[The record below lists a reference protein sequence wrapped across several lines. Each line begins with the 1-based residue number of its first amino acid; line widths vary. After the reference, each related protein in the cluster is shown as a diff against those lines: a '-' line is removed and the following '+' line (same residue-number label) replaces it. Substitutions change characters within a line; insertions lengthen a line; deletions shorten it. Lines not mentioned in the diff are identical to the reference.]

1 MTNYPILLFIFSWI
15 LGFSFDKLNSTNCT
29 HTVCEEHNLINN
41 ITVRLYLPELW
52 LIAWV
57 AWLWLAEKARS
68 CSCLIVLYKCNTL
81 CDWLVF
87 YQLDCDWLKWSE
99 AVAAWFFLYKCNML
113 CDWLV
118 FQQLDSDWLKCQ
130 EAVVA
135 WLYCINVMGS
145 VIGWSQLLD
154 CDWLKGW
161 EAVAAWLYCI
171 NVTCAVIGWCQRPD
185 CDW

>member
-1 MTNYPILLFIFSWI
+1 MWPCTVMTNYPTLLFIFSWI

-99 AVAAWFFLYKCNML
+99 AVAAWFFY
-113 CDWLV
+113 
-118 FQQLDSDWLKCQ
+118 
-130 EAVVA
+130 
-135 WLYCINVMGS
+135 INVTCS
-145 VIGWSQLLD
+145 VIGWFFNSL
-154 CDWLKGW
+154 
-161 EAVAAWLYCI
+161 
-171 NVTCAVIGWCQRPD
+171 TVIGWNVKKL
-185 CDW
+185 